1 MMTIDEIHFFLA
13 RQFPQVAERVRIEE
27 LGKETGRVR
36 FRVDEDN
43 LRPGGTVAGPTMF
56 LLADVAMYIL
66 VLGAIGPKTSAVTTN
81 GSIDFMR
88 RPAPGDLLTTARLLK
103 LGRRLAVGD
112 VLVFSVGNDAPVA
125 RAGITYA
132 IPG

>member
-1 MMTIDEIHFFLA
+1 MTIDELHTFLK
-13 RQFPQVAERVRIEE
+13 REFPQVAASIRIEE
-27 LGKETGRVR
+27 LGADTGRIR
-36 FRVDEDN
+36 YAVDKTH

-56 LLADVAMYIL
+56 LLADVAMYVL
-66 VLGAIGPKTSAVTTN
+66 VLAAVGPKKLAVTVN

-88 RPAPGDLLTTARLLK
+88 KPDLADLLAEARLLK

-112 VLVFSVGNDAPVA
+112 VLIYSDGLTEPVA